1 MKTID
6 IFGYSFSA
14 IKLRKLRA
22 ALTTLGVVIGIAAIV
37 ALLSITQGLQTT
49 LTNQLNQ
56 GLSANTLI
64 VTPGSGGFL
73 SGAGGGGGGGGFGG
87 GGAGGAGGNG
97 GAGGGFGGGGFG
109 GSDTSGFHLYVN
121 YTSEINALSP
131 DIQSSIAIIS
141 RAGYIQS
148 GNLNRSVTIYGVD
161 FNQYAQ
167 IYSTTFVAASGSI
180 PTNPTGTEAVVGTRV
195 NDPGQNG
202 TLFFGA
208 GDSINVVW
216 TNATVLPPI
225 NESYTATVSGVLGK
239 IGGFGIGGP
248 SDTGVYIP
256 IDQAEKFFGTD
267 QADMIIVQLKNH
279 DSATINA
286 TSTEITKHFSNQVS
300 VISATAVL
308 SLLTSIFSLLNL
320 FLGGIAAISLLV
332 AGIGIMNIMIVSLI
346 ERTREI
352 GILKALGM
360 KSRTVLT
367 IFLGESI
374 IIGLMGAIIGI
385 VLGWIL
391 ANVTARILSSGVF
404 GGGGGFAIT
413 PLLTPEVLVGA
424 LVFGVGISVIF
435 ALYPAW
441 RASKLKPVEA
451 LRYE

>member
-6 IFGYSFSA
+6 VFGYSFSA

-37 ALLSITQGLQTT
+37 ALLSITQGLQAT
-49 LTNQLNQ
+49 LTHQLNQ

-64 VTPGSGGFL
+64 VTPGSGGVL
-73 SGAGGGGGGGGFGG
+73 GGAVGGDGAGAGPGGAGAGGGTGGFGG
-87 GGAGGAGGNG
+87 GGGASN
-97 GAGGGFGGGGFG
+97 
-109 GSDTSGFHLYVN
+109 SGFNLYVN
-121 YTSEINALSP
+121 YTSEIDALSP
-131 DIQSSIAIIS
+131 DIESSIAVIS
-141 RAGYIQS
+141 RTGYVQTD
-148 GNLNRSVTIYGVD
+148 NLNRTVMIYGVD
-161 FNQYAQ
+161 FNQYAKL
-167 IYSTTFVAASGSI
+167 YSTTFVATSGTI
-180 PTNPTGTEAVVGTRV
+180 PNSPAETDTVVGTRV
-195 NDPGQNG
+195 NQPGQNG
-202 TLFFGA
+202 TLFFA
-208 GDSINVVW
+208 PGDNINIVW

-225 NESYTATVSGVLGK
+225 NETYNANVTGVLGK

-256 IDQAEKFFGTD
+256 IDKAESFFGT
-267 QADMIIVQLKNH
+267 QQCDMIIVTLKSSDN
-279 DSATINA
+279 ATISNV
-286 TSTEITKHFSNQVS
+286 SKLITDHFSNQVS

-308 SLLTSIFSLLNL
+308 SLLTSIFSILQL

-367 IFLGESI
+367 IFLGESV
-374 IIGLMGAIIGI
+374 IIGLIGAVVGI

-391 ANVTARILSSGVF
+391 ANVTARVLGTGLF
-404 GGGGGFAIT
+404 GGGGFTVT

-424 LVFGVGISVIF
+424 LAFGIGVSVIF